1 MEDITT
7 IRVSKEVRDFL
18 NCCTK
23 HSRSNSVNDLLIR
36 VADVIKERSEKL
48 HEEYIDQRTRLI
60 KSIS

>member
-18 NCCTK
+18 NWCTK
-23 HSRSNSVNDLLIR
+23 HSHSNSVNDLLIR
-36 VADVIKERSEKL
+36 VADVMKEHSEKL
-48 HEEYIDQRTRLI
+48 HEEYIDQKTRLV